1 MEKISWIDNVKNVKC
16 YLESM
21 SREIS
26 YMKYEDGR
34 LTGLVTSYAE
44 TAF

>member
-1 MEKISWIDNVKNVKC
+1 MTKC

-21 SREIS
+21 SRRIFYRKSEN
-26 YMKYEDGR
+26 ER
-34 LTGLVTSYAE
+34 LTGLVTSYIE

>member
-1 MEKISWIDNVKNVKC
+1 
-16 YLESM
+16 M

-26 YMKYEDGR
+26 YMKYEDVR

-44 TAF
+44 TAFYSEL